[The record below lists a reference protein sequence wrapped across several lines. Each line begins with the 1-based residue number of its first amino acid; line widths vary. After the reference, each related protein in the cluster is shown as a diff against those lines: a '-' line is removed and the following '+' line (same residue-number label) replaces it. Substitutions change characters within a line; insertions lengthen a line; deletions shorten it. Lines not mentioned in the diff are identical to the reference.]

1 MCKYL
6 TIFNNSKQ
14 FLTRQSFLKFKE
26 KSIKKSSPKTN
37 YDSWD
42 GSFVKRMILTSN
54 KNRDDIFLL

>member
-6 TIFNNSKQ
+6 TIISNSKQ
-14 FLTRQSFLKFKE
+14 FLTKKSFFKLKE
-26 KSIKKSSPKTN
+26 KPVKKSSSKTN

-42 GSFVKRMILTSN
+42 GSFVKRMILTGS